1 MPTPSKF
8 KPEFVEQA
16 RKLAEMGHTD
26 AEIADFFGI
35 ALRNFHR
42 WKAMHPEL
50 AQSLKLGKHEADER
64 VTRSLFQR
72 AVGYTAPETV
82 VQWEKRKYKNGRTKT
97 VPHQVEVL
105 KHFPPDATS
114 CIFWLKNRRPE
125 EWREKFEHDHGLT
138 ASREKLQ
145 ELLRAV
151 EGRLGDLEASS
162 DGADR
167 GPGRTQ

>member
-1 MPTPSKF
+1 MPAHSKF
-8 KPEFVEQA
+8 KPEFIEQA

-26 AEIADFFGI
+26 AEIAEFFEI
-35 ALRNFHR
+35 SLRVFHR
-42 WKAMHPEL
+42 WKSTHPEL
-50 AQSLKLGKHEADER
+50 LQALRLGKTEADER

-72 AVGYTAPETV
+72 AVGYSAPETV
-82 VQWEKRKYKNGRTKT
+82 VNFEKRKDKRGRTRVIT
-97 VPHQVEVL
+97 HTAEFE
-105 KHFPPDATS
+105 KHFPPDTTA

-125 EWREKFEHDHGLT
+125 EWREKFEHDHGLN

-151 EGRLGDLEASS
+151 EGRLGDLEAAP